1 MFFDLLQTDTFFLEA
16 VHLGDLYKIIVGHDG
31 LGPGKSLAWVDIQV
45 RFHSTHVKSCINLEN
60 NCVKLVINGSLSTKY
75 LKLNCYPQ
83 IFFTFK

>member
-45 RFHSTHVKSCINLEN
+45 
-60 NCVKLVINGSLSTKY
+60 
-75 LKLNCYPQ
+75 
-83 IFFTFK
+83 